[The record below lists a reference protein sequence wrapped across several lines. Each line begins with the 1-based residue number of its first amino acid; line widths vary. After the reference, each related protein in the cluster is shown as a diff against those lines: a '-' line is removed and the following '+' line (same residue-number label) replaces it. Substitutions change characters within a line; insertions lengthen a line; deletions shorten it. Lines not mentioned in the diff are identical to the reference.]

1 MFLFYA
7 PDIATG
13 LTLPE
18 AESQHCVRVLRKQ
31 IGDLIDITDGQG
43 HFYKAEITGAHPK
56 QCVVKILETHQQPPL
71 WHNRVE
77 IAIAPTKNLDRVEWF
92 AEKAT
97 EIGIDK
103 ITLLK
108 THHSERKDVKVDRIH
123 KILIAAMKQS
133 MKARVPELQ
142 AMTAFKQFVQQ
153 PFDGQKYIA
162 HCNSGDKTLLSELY
176 ASTIRGLRAS
186 TTLDMTPVKPA
197 MTDKNA
203 LILIGPEGDFS
214 EDEVAEAL
222 KTGFQPVS
230 LGETRLRTE
239 TAALYA
245 LQTIHIINQLSNP

>member
-13 LTLPE
+13 FTLPE
-18 AESQHCVRVLRKQ
+18 TESQHCVRVLRKQ

-43 HFYKAEITGAHPK
+43 HFYKAEITDAHPK
-56 QCVVKILETHQQPPL
+56 HCAVNIVETRLQPPL
-71 WHNRVE
+71 WHTRIE
-77 IAIAPTKNLDRVEWF
+77 IAIAPTKNLDRIEWF

-142 AMTAFKQFVQQ
+142 EMTAFKHFVKQ

-162 HCNSGDKTLLSELY
+162 HCNSGDKQLLS
-176 ASTIRGLRAS
+176 TIYTKGDN
-186 TTLDMTPVKPA
+186 T
-197 MTDKNA
+197 

-214 EDEVAEAL
+214 DDEVAEAI
-222 KTGFQPVS
+222 KNGFQPIS
-230 LGETRLRTE
+230 LGESRLRTE

-245 LQTIHIINQLSNP
+245 LQTVHIINQLFAQ

>member
-7 PDIATG
+7 PGIAIH

-18 AESQHCVRVLRKQ
+18 TESQHCVRVLRKQ
-31 IGDLIDITDGQG
+31 TGDEIDITDGQG
-43 HFYKAEITGAHPK
+43 HFYKAEITDAHPK
-56 QCVVKILETHQQPPL
+56 HCAVSIVETREQPPL

-77 IAIAPTKNLDRVEWF
+77 LAIAPTKNLDRIEWF

-108 THHSERKDVKVDRIH
+108 TYHSERKDVKVDRLQ

-142 AMTAFKQFVQQ
+142 AMTIFKQFVKQ

-162 HCNSGDKTLLSELY
+162 HCNPGDKQLLSELY
-176 ASTIRGLRAS
+176 ASRDVIITNN
-186 TTLDMTPVKPA
+186 
-197 MTDKNA
+197 NA

-214 EDEVAEAL
+214 DDEVAEAI
-222 KTGFQPVS
+222 KNGFQPVS
-230 LGETRLRTE
+230 LGDTRLRTE

-245 LQTIHIINQLSNP
+245 LQTVHIINQLSIQ